1 MSDNFSSFLAGKL
14 KEAGK
19 YIDFRPESVL
29 IPMEGGDDVINVIT
43 RAIADKTTNEVSFY
57 HNTLTPMYRNMVMD
71 MRERVEEFKFKP
83 DYANY
88 SIKEY
93 NEDTV
98 LLEMKRIENIG
109 EPRGLNQFGEPAIT
123 IGKPETPDELRS
135 FFTHPNSEINQLVS
149 NILESYKDQD
159 LLDFWDK
166 FIYVIGRIDTLQMLD
181 SDKFKYSKEIAL
193 AYTVSINLRKSVP
206 IFFTGDEEAY
216 SRIVRRFQEELGNIV
231 SRYVSYSKSVFN
243 IDRLIISYDDRTKT
257 VYVNG
262 KLYDKFLAEGG
273 TPEAVLGLVY
283 SDPSLNPSKLT
294 LSYIKENQI
303 SAIKSWSTL
312 VESCKVSEHHRKLD
326 AYRSSYIVIVIKL
339 LEERITDTIKE
350 RFDIDDGDVKKR
362 TSELLNNNPNI
373 DLLNY
378 EDVCI
383 KLLGDVI
390 FCKTNFTLFVNKLF
404 EYNKIVNSDDEKNM
418 APLYATVDYVID
430 YILSQVE
437 VKSI

>member
-1 MSDNFSSFLAGKL
+1 MSVNFSSFLAGKL

-19 YIDFRPESVL
+19 YINFRPESVL
-29 IPMEGGDDVINVIT
+29 IPMEGGDDTINLIT
-43 RAIADKTTNEVSFY
+43 RAIADKTMNEVSFY
-57 HNTLTPMYRNMVMD
+57 HNTLTPIYRDMVMD
-71 MRERVEEFKFKP
+71 IRERVEEFKFKP
-83 DYANY
+83 DYADYN
-88 SIKEY
+88 IKEY
-93 NEDTV
+93 DED
-98 LLEMKRIENIG
+98 LLLIEMKRVENIG
-109 EPRGLNQFGEPAIT
+109 EPRGINQFGEPAII
-123 IGKPETPDELRS
+123 IGKPENPDELRS
-135 FFTHPNSEINQLVS
+135 FFKHPNSLINEWLS
-149 NILESYKDQD
+149 NFLESYKDED

-166 FIYVIGRIDTLQMLD
+166 FINVMGRIDTLQTLD

-193 AYTVSINLRKSVP
+193 AYTVSINLRKDIP
-206 IFFTGDEEAY
+206 IFFTGDKEAY
-216 SRIVRRFQEELGNIV
+216 SRITRRFQEELGNII
-231 SRYVSYSKSVFN
+231 SRYVSYTKSVFN
-243 IDRLIISYDDRTKT
+243 IDRLIISYDDRVKT

-262 KLYDKFLAEGG
+262 KLYDKYLTEGG

-283 SDPSLNPSKLT
+283 SDPSLSPDKLT
-294 LSYIKENQI
+294 LSYLKENQI
-303 SAIKSWSTL
+303 TAIKNWSTL

-326 AYRSSYIVIVIKL
+326 AYRSSYIIVVIKL

-350 RFDIDDGDVKKR
+350 RFNIDDADVKKR

-404 EYNKIVNSDDEKNM
+404 EYNKIINNNEDKNM

-430 YILSQVE
+430 YILGQVE